1 MPTYDLK
8 HIPTGEVKEHFV
20 SIGTMTEMVES
31 GEYEIVHKK
40 SGGFISEN
48 GDIFHKMPSGYNDL
62 LKSIKKGSGRSNTI
76 KTK

>member
-1 MPTYDLK
+1 MPTYDLRNTS
-8 HIPTGEVKEHFV
+8 TGEVEEYFV
-20 SIGTMTEMVES
+20 SISKMQEMIQS
-31 GEYEIVHKK
+31 GEYEMVHKS